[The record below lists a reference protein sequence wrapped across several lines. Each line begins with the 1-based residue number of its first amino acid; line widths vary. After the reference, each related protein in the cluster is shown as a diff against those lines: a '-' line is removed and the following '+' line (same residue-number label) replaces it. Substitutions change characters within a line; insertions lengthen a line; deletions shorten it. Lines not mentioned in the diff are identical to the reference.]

1 MSASGYAGTSCYP
14 YYGDRACGDKEV
26 KEEWRVFQCFPD
38 ALNKHKEV
46 TPRLSPL
53 VPMHHVG
60 VMRQGVSLPHKVLVD
75 TAKTTL
81 SASAPV

>member
-1 MSASGYAGTSCYP
+1 MTL
-14 YYGDRACGDKEV
+14 V
-26 KEEWRVFQCFPD
+26 
-38 ALNKHKEV
+38 EV

-75 TAKTTL
+75 AAKTTL

>member
-1 MSASGYAGTSCYP
+1 MTL
-14 YYGDRACGDKEV
+14 V
-26 KEEWRVFQCFPD
+26 
-38 ALNKHKEV
+38 EV

-53 VPMHHVG
+53 VPMHHVD

-75 TAKTTL
+75 AAKTTM